1 MTLSPRWIKLLR
13 DFQAQGGRLALV
25 VLAMI
30 FGLVCVI
37 AISSG
42 YTTLTRDISRAYI
55 DTIPASGILDI
66 GAVDTALLDRVR
78 AMEDVKDAEALTIL
92 RTRTR
97 NPDGSFGRGM
107 LFISLSPENQRI
119 GRQQVEQTLS
129 VGGPSVRLERR
140 SVAVAGTEVGGSVT
154 IDLPDIGFTDL
165 AVAGT
170 VFDPALAPADQE
182 QAIYAYMDTDTW
194 FALGGGPLEMLEVR
208 VAGDVTD
215 QQHVDTTLT
224 RVAQQ
229 LRETGRTVHLVRIP
243 QAETHP
249 HQNQMTT
256 VLMLFLAFG
265 VIAFLLSAFLIS
277 VSIEGLMVQQI
288 RQIGVMK
295 AIGARASQIRML
307 YLTGVALLGL
317 AALVVALPIG
327 QQIGALLS
335 QVVSRLLNFDLTT
348 TTPPVS
354 LLVFWIISG
363 VAVPV
368 LFALRP
374 LTRAANLPVT
384 AAINDQG
391 IDAPRP
397 VPRFIAG
404 LTGSGVGR
412 LALDGLSRN
421 VARSLLI
428 ISLLASAGAITLT
441 ARNVSA
447 SYENST
453 TIAAEERKHELDV
466 RLTTPID
473 RAAALKITNELGVEF
488 LDLPL
493 VLEAAPARY
502 DGLAVVRTYPDGGH
516 GALSLLALENFESLA
531 QLVPLFRDL
540 DTDTKTGI
548 VLNQSALTLLGNPVM
563 GDEVSLSLD
572 GKALR
577 LPLTAVL
584 REYMSPARAYVTA
597 SDLKDQVGLVGTNSL
612 RLVAPGGDGLMT
624 DVEIRLER
632 LGSGVAS
639 AFSEG
644 QMAEAVSAHINI
656 FIVILTS
663 LGIMIAVVGFAGL
676 TAAQGIS
683 VTERRREFGVIRAI
697 GARRGQILNTLLC
710 EGLAYWL
717 VALVLAFLLSLPL
730 SFLVDEL
737 IGRMTF
743 GMALPFTLDGLALLL
758 WAGLSL
764 AGTLLASTPPG
775 LAAIRASVTT
785 SLAHQ

>member
-1 MTLSPRWIKLLR
+1 MTLPPRWIKLYR
-13 DFQAQGGRLALV
+13 DFQAQGDRLAPV

-30 FGLVCVI
+30 FGQVCVI
-37 AISSG
+37 AITGS
-42 YTTLTRDISRAYI
+42 YATLTRDISRAY
-55 DTIPASGILDI
+55 TQTKPASGILDI
-66 GAVDTALLDRVR
+66 GAVDNALVDRVR
-78 AMEDVKDAEALTIL
+78 AMEDVKDAEALTIIH
-92 RTRTR
+92 TRTR
-97 NPDGSFGRGM
+97 KPNGSFGRGL
-107 LFISLSPENQRI
+107 LFVSRSPENQRI
-119 GRQQVEQTLS
+119 GRQQVEQTFP
-129 VGGPSVRLERR
+129 VDGPSVRLERR
-140 SVAVAGTEVGGSVT
+140 SVAVAETEIGGSVT
-154 IDLPDIGFTDL
+154 FDLPDIGFTDL

-229 LRETGRTVHLVRIP
+229 LRETGSTVHLVRIP

-256 VLMLFLAFG
+256 VLMFFLGFG
-265 VIAFLLSAFLIS
+265 TIAFLLSAFLIS

-307 YLTGVALLGL
+307 YLIGVALLGL
-317 AALVVALPIG
+317 AALVVALPVG

-335 QVVSRLLNFDLTT
+335 KVVSSLLNFDLTT

-354 LLVFWIISG
+354 LLIFWITTG
-363 VAVPV
+363 MAVPV

-374 LTRAANLPVT
+374 LTRAANLPVI

-391 IDAPRP
+391 INAPRP
-397 VPRFIAG
+397 LPKFIAR

-412 LALDGLSRN
+412 LAVDGLNRN

-428 ISLLASAGAITLT
+428 IGLLASAGAVTLT

-447 SYENST
+447 SFETSI
-453 TIAAEERKHELDV
+453 TIAAEERKHDLDV
-466 RLTTPID
+466 RLTVPVD
-473 RAAALKITNELGVEF
+473 RAAALKIARELGAE
-488 LDLPL
+488 LRDLPL
-493 VLEAAPARY
+493 VLEAAPARD

-516 GALSLLALENFESLA
+516 GALTVLALENFASLA
-531 QLVPLFRDL
+531 HLVPLVGHL
-540 DTDTKTGI
+540 DAGPMTGI
-548 VLNQSALTLLGNPVM
+548 ILNQSAHRLLGNPVV

-572 GKALR
+572 GKLLL
-577 LPLTAVL
+577 LPLTAVV
-584 REYMSPARAYVTA
+584 REYMSPARAYVA
-597 SDLKDQVGLVGTNSL
+597 AADLKDQVGFEGTNSL
-612 RLVAPGGDGLMT
+612 RFVAPGGNHYLT
-624 DVEIRLER
+624 DIEMRLEL
-632 LGSGVAS
+632 LGSGVKS
-639 AFSEG
+639 TFDEN
-644 QMAEAVSAHINI
+644 QMAEAVSGHINI

-697 GARRGQILNTLLC
+697 GARRGQILSMLLC
-710 EGLAYWL
+710 EGLSYWF
-717 VALVLAFLLSLPL
+717 VALVLAVLLSMPL
-730 SFLVDEL
+730 SLLIDGL

-743 GMALPFTLDGLALLL
+743 GMPLPFTLDGLAFLL
-758 WAGLSL
+758 WAGVSL

-775 LAAIRASVTT
+775 IAAVRASVTT